1 MATEAKFREDP
12 DLAFLQYCDFQDLK
26 LLSNTLIADNE
37 GTEQW
42 TGGLKSTLVKDRK
55 SVV

>member
-1 MATEAKFREDP
+1 MATEAKFHEDP

-42 TGGLKSTLVKDRK
+42 TGGLKAHLLKI
-55 SVV
+55 

>member
-12 DLAFLQYCDFQDLK
+12 DLAFLQYCDTQDLK
-26 LLSNTLIADNE
+26 LLSNTLISDSE

-42 TGGLKSTLVKDRK
+42 TGGLKIHFSKI
-55 SVV
+55 